1 MSKEGSNVGRSSLAL
16 KASAIGTVLL
26 VYKGF
31 SVSLLEAKGFSTVV
45 EKVFGLKQA
54 ERSHGIFQ
62 HYINVNFCTCRT

>member
-26 VYKGF
+26 YKSS

>member
-16 KASAIGTVLL
+16 KASAKGTVLL
-26 VYKGF
+26 YKGS

-62 HYINVNFCTCRT
+62 H